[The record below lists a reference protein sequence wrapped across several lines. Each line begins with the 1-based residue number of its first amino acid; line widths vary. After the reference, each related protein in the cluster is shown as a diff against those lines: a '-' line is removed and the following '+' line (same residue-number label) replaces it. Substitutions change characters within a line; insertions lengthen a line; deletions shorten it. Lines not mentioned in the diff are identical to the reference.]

1 MFSLIKIPRL
11 NLIRVRRKVSNFL
24 SGLHQARE
32 GKQFAT
38 SHLFLT
44 QRENYIRVACS
55 AIIIL
60 ATNLVI
66 FFYITKLWAPF
77 QVILNLHASRKLALH
92 QASLPSFLGFVEKAF
107 HFFIISFALNYYQFV
122 QDLFVQKTLKEY

>member
-1 MFSLIKIPRL
+1 M
-11 NLIRVRRKVSNFL
+11 
-24 SGLHQARE
+24 

-60 ATNLVI
+60 ATNPVLLGNIHWVPFPHI
-66 FFYITKLWAPF
+66 LPPAARIALYASPKEAFF
-77 QVILNLHASRKLALH
+77 
-92 QASLPSFLGFVEKAF
+92 SFLDSG
-107 HFFIISFALNYYQFV
+107 
-122 QDLFVQKTLKEY
+122 

>member
-60 ATNLVI
+60 ATNLVL

-92 QASLPSFLGFVEKAF
+92 QASFVEKAF